1 MKKNFFVFAVLI
13 FASVSSFA
21 GEKIK
26 CVKETYTYPEYN
38 TEVYTNEFYFIENFV
53 IHPLNFAG
61 RKYILFYKDEDG
73 EDYYSF
79 GESYPKYLGGGIF
92 SGAVYGVGDPP
103 ERLSKKTEEILYDK
117 NDFYRILANEF
128 YIAYVCLAVTVNLA
142 GGQPVSM
149 KNMKAVRELT
159 KKHGIKVFYDATRCV
174 ENAYFIKEQE
184 AGYADKSIK
193 EIVREM
199 FSYADGCT
207 MSGKKDCITHRL
219 PEKPKSSFQVASS
232 SQSYPRNSSNETPPD
247 DRSEERRVGKECRS
261 RWSPYH

>member
-1 MKKNFFVFAVLI
+1 MKKNFLVFTVLI

-38 TEVYTNEFYFIENFV
+38 GGVYTNEFYFIENFV

-128 YIAYVCLAVTVNLA
+128 YRWYLKKEAFSSDFDCLEDFICGT
-142 GGQPVSM
+142 M
-149 KNMKAVRELT
+149 
-159 KKHGIKVFYDATRCV
+159 KVFSKEDLRILRNTIYAKYGYIFKSKDLNDIFSKT
-174 ENAYFIKEQE
+174 EWYTPSEYFNEKTFSHLDDCFLEIIK
-184 AGYADKSIK
+184 
-193 EIVREM
+193 
-199 FSYADGCT
+199 
-207 MSGKKDCITHRL
+207 L
-219 PEKPKSSFQVASS
+219 LEK
-232 SQSYPRNSSNETPPD
+232 
-247 DRSEERRVGKECRS
+247 
-261 RWSPYH
+261 